1 VAAQVK
7 NDLGFDVRLVDGGK
21 GEFSVLVDDV
31 PLIQWDHTSLPS
43 VEEVEAAI
51 LNAVPQGV

>member
-7 NDLGFDVRLVDGGK
+7 NDLGFDVQLVDGSK

-31 PLIQWDHTSLPS
+31 PLIQRDHTSLPS

-51 LNAVPQGV
+51 MNTVPQGV